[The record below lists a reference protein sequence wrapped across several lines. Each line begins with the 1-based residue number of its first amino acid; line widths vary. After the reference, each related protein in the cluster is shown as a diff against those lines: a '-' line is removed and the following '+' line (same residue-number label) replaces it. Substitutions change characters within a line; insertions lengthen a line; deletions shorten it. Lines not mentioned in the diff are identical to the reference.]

1 MEIKLDNVSYMDNA
15 EVFLQNIYMSFSV
28 NNVYFILGKSGSSK
42 TTLLDL
48 ISGTKKVTGG
58 DIYYNNKK
66 IENKERISKLDISY
80 IKSDSN
86 FITNTVYEEI
96 MISCFPKPIKDLE
109 KNLKKIN
116 LKKDI
121 LDRKINTLSKTEKK
135 KVQILLSLFED
146 REVILLD
153 EPTIGMSYEEKV
165 ILSKII
171 KKIKKNKTI
180 IIASKDTEFMLLIE
194 GIIYVLNNRKLVK
207 KGTRYEILKDEK
219 LLKKI
224 GLKVPDILY
233 FINLVS
239 TLKNINL
246 PNRDNI
252 LDLIK
257 DVYRNV

>member
-1 MEIKLDNVSYMDNA
+1 MEIKFDNVSYMDNA

-28 NNVYFILGKSGSSK
+28 NNIYFIFGKSGSSK

-48 ISGTKKVTGG
+48 ISGIKKVTGG
-58 DIYYNNKK
+58 EIYYDNKK
-66 IENKERISKLDISY
+66 INNRELISKLNISY
-80 IKSDSN
+80 VKNEYN
-86 FITNTVYEEI
+86 FLTNSVYEEI
-96 MISCFPKPIKDLE
+96 MLSCFPNLIKDLE
-109 KNLKKIN
+109 KNLKKMN

-121 LDRKINTLSKTEKK
+121 LDKKINNLSKTEKK

-165 ILSKII
+165 ILSKLI
-171 KKIKKNKTI
+171 KKLKKDKTI
-180 IIASKDTEFMLLIE
+180 IITSKDTEFMLLIE
-194 GIIYVLNNRKLVK
+194 STIYVLNNRKLIK

-219 LLKKI
+219 LLKKL
-224 GLKVPDILY
+224 GLKVPDILH

-239 TLKNINL
+239 TLKNVTL

>member
-96 MISCFPKPIKDLE
+96 MISCFTKPIKDL
-109 KNLKKIN
+109 
-116 LKKDI
+116 
-121 LDRKINTLSKTEKK
+121 
-135 KVQILLSLFED
+135 
-146 REVILLD
+146 
-153 EPTIGMSYEEKV
+153 
-165 ILSKII
+165 
-171 KKIKKNKTI
+171 
-180 IIASKDTEFMLLIE
+180 
-194 GIIYVLNNRKLVK
+194 
-207 KGTRYEILKDEK
+207 
-219 LLKKI
+219 
-224 GLKVPDILY
+224 
-233 FINLVS
+233 
-239 TLKNINL
+239 
-246 PNRDNI
+246 
-252 LDLIK
+252 
-257 DVYRNV
+257 